1 MAYAARRGT
10 GVPPPDRWQHPALKS
25 DTPVL
30 RAAATRAQELG
41 QAHGWSPSTTRCA
54 MDGLAV
60 VLDGQAAG
68 RRPRL
73 TEVRAV
79 LPRQASSARVAE
91 VLTDLGLLED
101 DTTPPI
107 RAWVEHRTG
116 DLPAG
121 FAVIVRAWLLVL
133 LDGDARARPRS
144 HASIYVYFGGVRPHL
159 EHWAATRSH
168 LREITAADV
177 KAALDPLRG
186 ERRSNAAVALRSLFR
201 FAKKRGLTF
210 ADPTARLAV
219 PRPDRRGLLPL
230 TEADIHAVEQ
240 AAVALA
246 QRLIVAL
253 AAVHAARAATIRHL
267 ALDDL
272 DLPNR
277 RITLAGHT
285 QHLGE
290 MTRQLL
296 QTWLEHRRARWPHT
310 PNRHVLISERT
321 ALGSGPISPSYLHQ
335 HLLRRGIHLDRI
347 RADRVL
353 HEALTVG
360 PDPLHLALVFNLS
373 HSTAS
378 RYAAIAQNLL
388 DDQGG
393 RGP

>member
-1 MAYAARRGT
+1 
-10 GVPPPDRWQHPALKS
+10 
-25 DTPVL
+25 
-30 RAAATRAQELG
+30 
-41 QAHGWSPSTTRCA
+41 

-60 VLDGQAAG
+60 VLDCPPAG
-68 RRPRL
+68 HRLRL

-101 DTTPPI
+101 DTPPPI
-107 RAWVEHRTG
+107 RAWVERRTG

-133 LDGDARARPRS
+133 LDGDARTRPRS

-159 EHWAATRSH
+159 QRWAATRGH
-168 LREITAADV
+168 LREVTAADV
-177 KAALDPLRG
+177 KAALDSLRG
-186 ERRSNAAVALRSLFR
+186 ERRSNAIVALRSLFR
-201 FAKKRGLTF
+201 FAKKRGLIF

-219 PRPDRRGLLPL
+219 PRPDGQSLLPL
-230 TEADIHAVEQ
+230 TDIEIRAIEQ
-240 AAVALA
+240 AAVTPA

-253 AAVHAARAATIRHL
+253 AAVHAARAAAIRHL

-290 MTRQLL
+290 ITRQLL
-296 QTWLEHRRARWPHT
+296 LTWLEHRRATWPHT
-310 PNRHVLISERT
+310 PNRHVLINART
-321 ALGSGPISPSYLHQ
+321 ALGTRPISPHYLHQ
-335 HLLRRGIHLDRI
+335 HLLSRGVRLDRI

-353 HEALTVG
+353 HEALTIG

-373 HSTAS
+373 HTTAS
-378 RYAAIAQNLL
+378 RYAAIAQHLR
-388 DDQGG
+388 DDQPFD
-393 RGP
+393 R